1 MVKNLREISVQF
13 IKGVGPQRKKT
24 FERLGVFNAEDLLY
38 LFPRRYE
45 DRTSMT
51 PLSELKVGEWQTVS
65 GKVLKQSGRKSWHT
79 KKHVYEMQVGDDH
92 SRVFCVWFNR
102 PYLDRYFEVGQQ
114 VVLYGKVDIYKDRL
128 QLVSPDYEIITDD
141 EEDRSLSVGRIVPI
155 YPLTRGITQRYI
167 RKTIKR
173 CLDKYAVF
181 AQDVLPD
188 NLRKKYKL
196 DNLVKSLWNIHFPE
210 DEKKKVIAY
219 KRVSFEE
226 FFLFQISVLLRRLN
240 IVQKKGIVHRI
251 TEDFYQEFLNLFS
264 FDLTAAQKK
273 TIQEIISDLTAI
285 SPMHRLLQGDVG
297 SGKTLVAFFACLA
310 AVKNGHQAA
319 LMAPTEI
326 LARQHYEVLKKI
338 IENSPFCNTRIEILI
353 NETDKREKE
362 EIISQV
368 KKGKVDVLIGTHALI
383 QQGVEFKDL
392 SVAIIDEQHKFGVR
406 QRALLSAKGKS
417 PDVLVMTA
425 TPIPRTLCLTLYGDL
440 DVSTID
446 EMPVGRGK
454 IETMLFSHN
463 DAFSA
468 YKIIK
473 ESIES
478 GQQAYIV
485 YPIIDES
492 EKLDLKSAE
501 QMFRQFKRE
510 EFKDF
515 RLGLLHGQMKKHQ
528 AQDVMHK
535 FKQGEI
541 QILVATTVLEVGV
554 DVPNA
559 TVMLIEHADR
569 FGLSQLHQLRGRIGR
584 GRLNSKCLLISE
596 PTTQEG
602 QARLDAILS
611 TNDGFEI
618 AQKDFL
624 IRGPGEFFGRHQHGL
639 NELKDA
645 NPQAQMDI
653 LELARVEAIDLTK
666 QDPELKKSTNTG
678 IKDTILRRYPNYLAN
693 ILSG

>member
-1 MVKNLREISVQF
+1 MMKNLKEISVQY
-13 IKGVGPQRKKT
+13 IKGVGPARTKT
-24 FERLGVFNAEDLLY
+24 FEKLGVFSAEDLLY
-38 LFPRRYE
+38 LFPRRHE
-45 DRTSMT
+45 DRRSMT
-51 PLSELKVGEWQTVS
+51 PLSDVKVGEWQTVS
-65 GKVLKQSGRKSWHT
+65 GKVLKHSGRKSWHT

-92 SRVFCVWFNR
+92 SRIFCVWFNR

-128 QLVSPDYEIITDD
+128 QLVSPDYEVITDD

-155 YPLTRGITQRYI
+155 YPLTRGISQRYI

-173 CLDKYAVF
+173 CLDKYATL
-181 AQDVLPD
+181 AQDVLPCA
-188 NLRKKYKL
+188 LRRKYKL
-196 DNLVKSLWNIHFPE
+196 DNLIKSLWNIHFPE
-210 DEKKKVIAY
+210 DEKKQAVAY

-226 FFLFQISVLLRRLN
+226 FFLFQVSVLLRRLN
-240 IVQKKGIVHRI
+240 IVQKKGFAHRI
-251 TEDFYQEFLNLFS
+251 TDDFYQDFLDLFN
-264 FDLTAAQKK
+264 FDLTKAQKK
-273 TIQEIISDLTAI
+273 VVDEIKRDLSLR

-310 AVKNGHQAA
+310 SVQNGHQAA
-319 LMAPTEI
+319 FMAPTEI
-326 LARQHYEVLKKI
+326 LARQHFEVLKKV
-338 IENSPFCNTRIEILI
+338 IESSSFGKIRIEILM
-353 NETDKREKE
+353 NETDKKEKE
-362 EIISQV
+362 EIV
-368 KKGKVDVLIGTHALI
+368 KKVKQGNIDILIGTHTLI
-383 QQGVEFKDL
+383 QQAVEFKDL
-392 SVAIIDEQHKFGVR
+392 SVVIIDEQHKFGVR

-440 DVSTID
+440 DVSTIN
-446 EMPVGRGK
+446 EMPPGRGK
-454 IETMLFSHN
+454 IETTLFSH
-463 DAFSA
+463 DEAPSA

-473 ESIES
+473 ESVQA

-492 EKLDLKSAE
+492 EKLELKSAE
-501 QMFRQFKRE
+501 QMFKQFKAK
-510 EFKDF
+510 EFKEF

-535 FKQGEI
+535 FKQGDI

-559 TVMLIEHADR
+559 TVMLVEHADR

-584 GRLNSKCLLISE
+584 GKLDSKCLLIAE

-602 QARLDAILS
+602 QARLDALLLTI
-611 TNDGFEI
+611 DGFKI
-618 AQKDFL
+618 AQEDLL

-639 NELKDA
+639 NELRIA
-645 NPQAQMDI
+645 NPQTQLDI
-653 LELARVEAIDLTK
+653 LEQARAEAIDLTK
-666 QDPELKKSTNTG
+666 QDPRLKKSANTV
-678 IKDTILRRYPNYLAN
+678 IKSTILRRYPNYLKN